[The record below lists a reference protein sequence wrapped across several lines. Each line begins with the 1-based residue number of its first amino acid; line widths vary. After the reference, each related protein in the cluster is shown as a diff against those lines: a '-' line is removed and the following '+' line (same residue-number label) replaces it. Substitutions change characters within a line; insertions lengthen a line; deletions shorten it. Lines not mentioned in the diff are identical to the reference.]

1 MNILSDRINVASES
15 TVGNMYGMQSI
26 LQMYKSNPDAFSI
39 GTMRDYPRFSTRGF
53 VLDAARK
60 PVSMDMLKEI
70 SRTMRYYKMNDFQVH
85 LSDNYI
91 WLEDYGKL
99 DQENQ
104 AFDAYD
110 AFRLESSLTND
121 AGESPTAEDYS
132 FSKKEFKEFIQTER
146 AVGVNIVPEIDV
158 PAHANSFTKV
168 WPELKVTNKTSSTSA
183 NRPLIDHLDISKT
196 ETVQKIEEIFDD
208 YTHGSDATFDSETT
222 VHIGADEF
230 LDNYSAYRNF
240 INTIIPYVKQT
251 NTVRMWGGLTWI
263 KDNPITQI
271 NADAI
276 DGVEMNLWSKDWASS
291 LCRRLQMSLV
301 RI

>member
-168 WPELKVTNKTSSTSA
+168 WP
-183 NRPLIDHLDISKT
+183 
-196 ETVQKIEEIFDD
+196 
-208 YTHGSDATFDSETT
+208 
-222 VHIGADEF
+222 
-230 LDNYSAYRNF
+230 
-240 INTIIPYVKQT
+240 
-251 NTVRMWGGLTWI
+251 
-263 KDNPITQI
+263 
-271 NADAI
+271 
-276 DGVEMNLWSKDWASS
+276 
-291 LCRRLQMSLV
+291 
-301 RI
+301 